1 MFAILLTLA
10 PAFSAA
16 PPSSLVLP
24 QSGAQEAELQSARV
38 KKGQSAQIRPFFDRK
53 TPMMLELPEGSLLQV
68 VRQEVPWS
76 EVRIPGGLEVWVHGD
91 YVTWKEG
98 LVYPKTSRLRA
109 RPLPSTSGNS
119 HPVGKLATDWG
130 MTVLDRKDAWLKVL
144 APEELSAW
152 VLTEQIA
159 VDAKLPI
166 GWNASWNA
174 EASKRRKAVLATAV
188 PVEVPVDPAAEA
200 GTVAPA
206 GTPGKPPV
214 DPGTGLAKPAT
225 SPIKTPG
232 DAPAAASE
240 GAGKPAAG
248 VAAEAAAPRSA
259 VLDAAVG
266 LELLKTD
273 PALAVITARKNLDA
287 HALEV
292 TEQLEMFA
300 PAVLEN
306 CEMIFSAVLL
316 KSKDQILLTDARQ
329 GLTRSDALR
338 KFHTS
343 AMTARARRE
352 EVKQGLPAG
361 SLVKPE
367 KKGPLSGVGNA
378 TWVGHLV
385 HKPHQYP
392 DTPFVVVRGD
402 REVLVHSF
410 DGRFYLRD
418 FLGREVVVRGAW
430 RKTGKTGKED
440 AKGVVSLEE
449 IRVLPRNARPE

>member
-10 PAFSAA
+10 PAFCAA
-16 PPSSLVLP
+16 PPSPPVLP
-24 QSGAQEAELQSARV
+24 QSAAQEAETQSARV
-38 KKGQSAQIRPFFDRK
+38 KKGQTAQIRPFFDRK
-53 TPMMLELPEGSLLQV
+53 TPMMLELPSGSLLQV

-91 YVTWKEG
+91 YVTWKDG

-119 HPVGKLATDWG
+119 HPVGKLSTDWG
-130 MTVLDRKDAWLKVL
+130 LTVLDQKDAWLKVL

-159 VDAKLPI
+159 IDAKLPI
-166 GWNASWNA
+166 GWTASWNA
-174 EASKRRKAVLATAV
+174 EASKRRKAVLATSV
-188 PVEVPVDPAAEA
+188 PVEVPAESGA
-200 GTVAPA
+200 EVATGKESGAKP
-206 GTPGKPPV
+206 KPPV
-214 DPGTGLAKPAT
+214 DAGTGGIKPT
-225 SPIKTPG
+225 ETPNKTPG
-232 DAPAAASE
+232 AAPAVASE
-240 GAGKPAAG
+240 GVVKPAVG
-248 VAAEAAAPRSA
+248 VAAEAAAMRSP

-266 LELLKTD
+266 LDLLKED

-292 TEQLEMFA
+292 TERLEMFA

-316 KSKDQILLTDARQ
+316 KSKDQVLLTDARQ
-329 GLTRSDALR
+329 GLTRCDALS
-338 KFHTS
+338 KFHAS

-361 SLVKPE
+361 SLTKNE
-367 KKGPLSGVGNA
+367 KKKGPLSGEGNA

-430 RKTGKTGKED
+430 RKTGKED

>member
-16 PPSSLVLP
+16 PFSLPALP
-24 QSGAQEAELQSARV
+24 FCDAQEAELQSARV
-38 KKGQSAQIRPFFDRK
+38 KKGLSAQIRPFFDRK

-98 LVYPKTSRLRA
+98 LVFPKTSRLRA

-119 HPVGKLATDWG
+119 HPVGKLSTEWG
-130 MTVLDRKDAWLKVL
+130 MAVLDQKEAWLKVL

-152 VLTEQIA
+152 VLTEQI
-159 VDAKLPI
+159 VIDAKPPI
-166 GWNASWNA
+166 GWNASWNS
-174 EASKRRKAVLATAV
+174 EASKRRKAVLASAV
-188 PVEVPVDPAAEA
+188 PVGAPIDPAAEA
-200 GTVAPA
+200 GKAKEA
-206 GTPGKPPV
+206 GSPSKPSV
-214 DPGTGLAKPAT
+214 DPGTGV
-225 SPIKTPG
+225 ITPTKIDG
-232 DAPAAASE
+232 ETPPVASE
-240 GAGKPAAG
+240 GAAKPAAG
-248 VAAEAAAPRSA
+248 VATEAAALRSP
-259 VLDAAVG
+259 VLDVPVG
-266 LELLKTD
+266 LDVLKED

-316 KSKDQILLTDARQ
+316 KSKEQVLLSDARQ
-329 GLTRSDALR
+329 GLTRCDALR
-338 KFHTS
+338 KFHAS

-361 SLVKPE
+361 TLAKAAN
-367 KKGPLSGVGNA
+367 KGPISGEGKA

-392 DTPFVVVRGD
+392 DTPFVVIRGD

-418 FLGREVVVRGAW
+418 FLGREVAVRGTW
-430 RKTGKTGKED
+430 RKSGKQTGKED

>member
-10 PAFSAA
+10 PAFSVAA
-16 PPSSLVLP
+16 PISPALP
-24 QSGAQEAELQSARV
+24 QSGEQEAEIRSARV

-53 TPMMLELPEGSLLQV
+53 TPMMLELPAGSLLQV

-119 HPVGKLATDWG
+119 HPVGKLSTEWG
-130 MTVLDRKDAWLKVL
+130 MTVLDQNEAWLKVL

-152 VLTEQIA
+152 VLTEQISL
-159 VDAKLPI
+159 DSKLPI
-166 GWNASWNA
+166 GWKASWNA
-174 EASKRRKAVLATAV
+174 EASKRRQAVLATAV
-188 PVEVPVDPAAEA
+188 PVSPPAEVGGNTEA
-200 GTVAPA
+200 GQAKPKADEKPA
-206 GTPGKPPV
+206 V
-214 DPGTGLAKPAT
+214 DPGTGPVAGTPQAGSKAGGKAEPAV
-225 SPIKTPG
+225 KD
-232 DAPAAASE
+232 DASTGGAVPAS
-240 GAGKPAAG
+240 
-248 VAAEAAAPRSA
+248 AAPMRSP
-259 VLDAAVG
+259 VLDAPVS
-266 LELLKTD
+266 LELMKED

-292 TEQLEMFA
+292 TETLEMFA

-306 CEMIFSAVLL
+306 CEMIFTAVLF

-329 GLTRSDALR
+329 GLTRCDALR
-338 KFHTS
+338 KFHSS

-361 SLVKPE
+361 SLTKE
-367 KKGPLSGVGNA
+367 EKKKGPLSGKGDA

-392 DTPFVVVRGD
+392 ETPFVVVRGD

-418 FLGREVVVRGAW
+418 YLGREVVVRGAW
-430 RKTGKTGKED
+430 RKAGKEGGS
-440 AKGVVSLEE
+440 GVVALQE
-449 IRVLPRNARPE
+449 IRVLPRNTRPE

>member
-16 PPSSLVLP
+16 PSSLPVVP

-38 KKGQSAQIRPFFDRK
+38 KKGQTAQIRPFFDRK
-53 TPMMLELPEGSLLQV
+53 TPMMLDLPEGSLLQV

-91 YVTWKEG
+91 YVTWKDG

-119 HPVGKLATDWG
+119 HPVGKLSTDWG
-130 MTVLDRKDAWLKVL
+130 MTVLDQNEAWLKVL

-152 VLTEQIA
+152 VLTEQI
-159 VDAKLPI
+159 VIDAQLPI

-188 PVEVPVDPAAEA
+188 PVAAPVDPAAEA
-200 GTVAPA
+200 GEVKVAGA
-206 GTPGKPPV
+206 GTQPPV
-214 DPGTGLAKPAT
+214 DAGTGLTPPAVT
-225 SPIKTPG
+225 PNPTPG
-232 DAPAAASE
+232 VVPAVASE
-240 GAGKPAAG
+240 GDGAPAVG
-248 VAAEAAAPRSA
+248 VATEAAALRSP
-259 VLDAAVG
+259 VLDAAVN
-266 LELLKTD
+266 LELLQVD
-273 PALAVITARKNLDA
+273 PALAVVTARKNLDA

-292 TEQLEMFA
+292 TERLGMFA

-316 KSKDQILLTDARQ
+316 KSKDEILLTDARQ
-329 GLTRSDALR
+329 GLTRSDELR
-338 KFHTS
+338 KFHAS
-343 AMTARARRE
+343 AMTAQARRE

-361 SLVKPE
+361 SLTKAE
-367 KKGPLSGVGNA
+367 KKGPLFGEGDA

-385 HKPHQYP
+385 HKPQQYP

-418 FLGREVVVRGAW
+418 FLGREVVVRGTW
-430 RKTGKTGKED
+430 RKSEKTGKAD

-449 IRVLPRNARPE
+449 IRVLPRTARPE

>member
-1 MFAILLTLA
+1 MFAILLTFA
-10 PAFSAA
+10 PAFSVA
-16 PPSSLVLP
+16 PFSLPALP
-24 QSGAQEAELQSARV
+24 LRDAQQAEIQSARV

-91 YVTWKEG
+91 FVTWKDG
-98 LVYPKTSRLRA
+98 MVFPKTSRLRA

-119 HPVGKLATDWG
+119 HPVGKLSTEWG
-130 MTVLDRKDAWLKVL
+130 MTVLDQKDAWLKVL

-159 VDAKLPI
+159 IDAKPPI
-166 GWNASWNA
+166 GWTASWNS
-174 EASKRRKAVLATAV
+174 EASKRRKAVLASAV
-188 PVEVPVDPAAEA
+188 PVQAPVDPAADA
-200 GTVAPA
+200 GKVADA
-206 GTPGKPPV
+206 GTPNKPPV
-214 DPGTGLAKPAT
+214 DAGTGGPTPPKKP
-225 SPIKTPG
+225 G
-232 DAPAAASE
+232 EAPAVASE
-240 GAGKPAAG
+240 GAAKPAAA
-248 VAAEAAAPRSA
+248 VATEAAALRSP
-259 VLDAAVG
+259 VLDAAVS
-266 LELLKTD
+266 LEVLKED

-316 KSKDQILLTDARQ
+316 KSKDQVLLSDARQ
-329 GLTRSDALR
+329 GLTRCDALR

-352 EVKQGLPAG
+352 EVKQGLPTGTLA
-361 SLVKPE
+361 KAA
-367 KKGPLSGVGNA
+367 KKGPISGEGKA

-430 RKTGKTGKED
+430 RKTGKTGKDD

-449 IRVLPRNARPE
+449 IRVLPRNTRPE

>member
-16 PPSSLVLP
+16 PPLLPVLP
-24 QSGAQEAELQSARV
+24 QSDAQEAELQSARV

-98 LVYPKTSRLRA
+98 LVFPKTSRLRA

-119 HPVGKLATDWG
+119 HPVGKLSTEWG
-130 MTVLDRKDAWLKVL
+130 MKVLDQKEAWLKVL
-144 APEELSAW
+144 APEQLSAW
-152 VLTEQIA
+152 VLTEQIVINA
-159 VDAKLPI
+159 NLPI
-166 GWNASWNA
+166 GWNASWNT

-188 PVEVPVDPAAEA
+188 PAGVPADPAVEA
-200 GTVAPA
+200 GAIKESGVA
-206 GTPGKPPV
+206 TKPPV
-214 DPGTGLAKPAT
+214 EPGTGLV
-225 SPIKTPG
+225 
-232 DAPAAASE
+232 
-240 GAGKPAAG
+240 KPAAG
-248 VAAEAAAPRSA
+248 VAAEAAALRSS

-266 LELLKTD
+266 LDVLKTD

-287 HALEV
+287 HAQEV

-316 KSKDQILLTDARQ
+316 KSKEQVLLTDARQ

-338 KFHTS
+338 KFHAS

-352 EVKQGLPAG
+352 EVKQGLPSGTLAKA
-361 SLVKPE
+361 V
-367 KKGPLSGVGNA
+367 KKGPLSGQGNA

-402 REVLVHSF
+402 REVIVHSF

-430 RKTGKTGKED
+430 RKTGKTGKKD

-449 IRVLPRNARPE
+449 IRVLPRIARLK